1 MGCGRTNTTSNKIQM
16 QKKGF
21 IEKKQA
27 YDQAYLTFS
36 KFLEKNADFEN
47 KATNLKSSEIEEFVT
62 LNETLLKTHQITK
75 KAASSGVKR
84 LINKE
89 VYKNCIYKGS
99 CFEVFMD
106 VIDKIKQTDTDIK
119 ILKEIV
125 IQNGGK
131 SFHIPNNS
139 NQIALVLDLDL
150 INDDELIASLIEQ
163 AKYEYNDK
171 LSHITI
177 KVPISYINKGH
188 LFIEIGDLIENSIN
202 LLSCS
207 VIIQN
212 FKEKYAKV
220 NLNGLL
226 PTVSAIKRNL
236 SIKNISFGCCNCLG
250 IMSADMQNE
259 VTYMLNDNIFSLG
272 LSNLDFI
279 SEVFDY
285 LIERIMDMTKLKIFL
300 YEPPIEMNYETKN
313 LILNR
318 FTEQLND
325 TDSIEMI
332 YFTGFDDCSENT
344 ITNSINSLR
353 KKGVI
358 KSVIIDKSFD
368 YALQRYYQS

>member
-1 MGCGRTNTTSNKIQM
+1 MGCGRTNTTTNKIQL

-21 IEKKQA
+21 IEKKQV
-27 YDQAYLTFS
+27 YDQACMTFK
-36 KFLEKNADFEN
+36 KFIEKNPDFEI
-47 KATNLKSSEIEEFVT
+47 KAGKLKSSEIEEYVT
-62 LNETLLKTHQITK
+62 SNESLLKTHQITRK
-75 KAASSGVKR
+75 VVINGIKR

-89 VYKNCIYKGS
+89 LYNKSVYKGS
-99 CFEVFMD
+99 CFEVFIEVM
-106 VIDKIKQTDTDIK
+106 DKIKQTDTDVK

-125 IQNGGK
+125 TQNCGK
-131 SFHIPNNS
+131 SFHIPNNY
-139 NQIALVLDLDL
+139 NQVALVLDLEF
-150 INDDELIASLIEQ
+150 INDDDLIISLVEQ

-202 LLSCS
+202 LISCS

-212 FKEKYAKV
+212 IKEKYTKV

-226 PTVSAIKRNL
+226 PTVSAIKGNL
-236 SIKNISFGCCNCLG
+236 SIKNVSFGCYNCLG
-250 IMSADMQNE
+250 IMSTDMQNE
-259 VTYMLNDNIFSLG
+259 VTYMLNDNLFSLG
-272 LSNLDFI
+272 LANLDFI

-285 LIERIMDMTKLKIFL
+285 LIERIMDMTKLKLFL
-300 YEPPIEMNYETKN
+300 YEPPTELSFETKN

-318 FTEQLND
+318 FTEQLHD

-332 YFTGFDDCSENT
+332 YFTGFEDCSEKL
-344 ITNSINSLR
+344 ITNSINLLR

-358 KSVIIDKSFD
+358 KSVIVDKSFD
-368 YALQRYYQS
+368 YALKRYYDN